1 MCKTCEKHFFFARKV
16 NADSNL
22 QQVEKK
28 FHKTQLIYFFIA

>member
-1 MCKTCEKHFFFARKV
+1 MCKTCEEKFIFARKV

-28 FHKTQLIYFFIA
+28 FYKTQLICTFIA